1 MKFFQLSGFERG
13 EIKLRSYKAKLGK
26 FFNYEKGEEEEE
38 RERDERGKEEGRA
51 ELVVGGSDCILKVK
65 EI

>member
-13 EIKLRSYKAKLGK
+13 EIKLRSYKAKFGK

-38 RERDERGKEEGRA
+38 REREMREERRRA
-51 ELVVGGSDCILKVK
+51 VQNSWWVVVIVYSR
-65 EI
+65 